1 MITKGKIVSL
11 NTLNS
16 SYYKVYIPLFQ
27 KSNESKENAILKATC
42 VGISGIENSLKINDT
57 VIIGFEDNK
66 GQKPIILGKLFTGHE
81 DAAEIT
87 TTLTTK
93 SLTVTENT
101 NLGLNTNINNVDVT
115 ERALKAEK
123 HSNEINTNTNDINE
137 IYSKVSDIEESGGSS
152 AAVID
157 LEKSYNTPE
166 DLVTDLKNGI
176 VEPATIFNLF
186 DETFGVK
193 RNRFIIKAGDINI
206 EFRLVTAN
214 TNDEVLLFIAYYDNY
229 MYDGN
234 LYKLYLQLDRTEIL
248 KSKCVQVDDFN

>member
-27 KSNESKENAILKATC
+27 KANESKENATLKATC
-42 VGISGIENSLKINDT
+42 IGISGIENSLKINDT

-81 DAAEIT
+81 DSAEIT
-87 TTLTTK
+87 TTLTAK
-93 SLTVTENT
+93 SILVTENT
-101 NLGLNTNINNVDVT
+101 NLGINTSINNVDIT
-115 ERALKAEK
+115 ANTLKAEK

-137 IYSKVSDIEESGGSS
+137 IYNKVSDIEESGGSS

-157 LEKSYNTPE
+157 LEQSFTPE
-166 DLVTDLKNGI
+166 ELAVALKEGVI
-176 VEPATIFNLF
+176 EPTTIFNLF
-186 DETFGVK
+186 DGTFGVK
-193 RNRFIIKAGDINI
+193 RNRFIIKTGDVNI
-206 EFRLVTAN
+206 EFKLVTAN

-234 LYKLYLQLDRTEIL
+234 LYKLYLQLDRTAIL